1 MIPDRPRRVP
11 APEVPQGTRE
21 QLGAWMSQKFAE
33 IEAAHQ
39 ARIELIRNG
48 GEHPMP
54 VFQQMARQ
62 FGALGMPK
70 TLTAKMMGMSTAN
83 LATYYGEDYDLGAA
97 EVISMV
103 AANMIRIGTSTTD
116 PNASKVGMAILD
128 RRGGDEWVPPAQKI
142 VTSDDRKQPPLIDSS
157 KLSFQ
162 DRRALEEILMR
173 AANGDA
179 EPTDDEPV
187 SG

>member
-103 AANMIRIGTSTTD
+103 AANMIRIGTSVTD
-116 PNASKVGMAILD
+116 PNASKVGMQILD
-128 RRGGDEWVPPAQKI
+128 RRGGEEWKPPSSKI
-142 VTSDDRKQPPLIDSS
+142 EVDDSRKQPPLIDSS
-157 KLSFQ
+157 KLTF
-162 DRRALEEILMR
+162 DERRILETMLTRI
-173 AANGDA
+173 ANGGDA
-179 EPTDDEPV
+179 EEETAPEV
-187 SG
+187 G